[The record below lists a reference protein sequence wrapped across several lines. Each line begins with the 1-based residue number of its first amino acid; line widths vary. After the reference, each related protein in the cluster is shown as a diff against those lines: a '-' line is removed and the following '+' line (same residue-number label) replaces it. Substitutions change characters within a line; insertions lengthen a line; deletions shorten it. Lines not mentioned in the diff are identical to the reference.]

1 MSPLV
6 TEIGAWIGLISGIC
20 AILGFSGNTIW
31 NVFRENKK
39 RIALDVADKL
49 MSERM
54 QSEMSRQ
61 DHTIQLSRKI
71 IDGLNEKLAIINRLD
86 IEGEYDMLALGA
98 GINKL
103 PCDGCVNI
111 DPQVA
116 SLQKIVESINIR
128 RAKRILVQAGQQ

>member
-6 TEIGAWIGLISGIC
+6 NEIGAWIGLISGIC

-39 RIALDVADKL
+39 RIALDNADKL

-54 QSEMSRQ
+54 QIEMSRQ
-61 DHTIQLSRKI
+61 EHTIQLSRKI
-71 IDGLNEKLAIINRLD
+71 IDGLNEKLAIIHRLD
-86 IEGEYDMLALGA
+86 IEGEYDMLDLNT
-98 GINKL
+98 GINRL
-103 PCDGCVNI
+103 PCDGCVNL

-116 SLQKIVESINIR
+116 SLQKIVASINIR
-128 RAKRILVQAGQQ
+128 RAKRKLVQAGQQ